1 MEQCYRRLTQRINE
15 NSQLVEEAL
24 EKCVGESDA
33 DYGVI
38 FDAQR
43 YSLLGGGKR
52 IRPFLT
58 NECCRMLGG
67 SVDRSLPLAC
77 AVEMIHTYSL
87 IHDDLPCMDDDDM
100 RRGKPSNHKRF
111 GYANALLAGDA
122 LLTGAFRVI
131 SEADGLDGETKAM
144 AVSVLAT
151 AAGDCGMIGGQIIDL
166 EGETKRLDFDTLL
179 RLHAHKTGALIRA
192 SVQLGC
198 LAAGYGPESEKTK
211 SLTEYAENIGLAFQV
226 VDDIL
231 DATATAEQLGKS
243 VGSDAQSNKTTF
255 LSFYSV
261 NEAKE
266 YACNLTEKAITAI
279 SGLEGSEVLTDLA
292 CYLLDREN

>member
-1 MEQCYRRLTQRINE
+1 MEQCYKRLTQKISD
-15 NSQLVEEAL
+15 NSSLVEDAL
-24 EKCVGESDA
+24 KGYIDENDA
-33 DYGVI
+33 DYGII
-38 FDAQR
+38 FEAQR

-58 NECCRMLGG
+58 NECCRVLGG
-67 SVDRSLPLAC
+67 SIQRSMPLAC

-100 RRGKPSNHKRF
+100 RRGKPSNHVRF

-131 SEADGLDGETKAM
+131 GEADALDGDTKAR
-144 AVSVLAT
+144 AVAVLAN
-151 AAGDCGMIGGQIIDL
+151 ASGDRGMIGGQIIDL
-166 EGETKRLDFDTLL
+166 AGETKKLDFDTLI
-179 RLHAHKTGALIRA
+179 RLHSHKTGALIRA

-198 LAAGYGPESEKTK
+198 LAAGYDLDSEHAR

-231 DATATAEQLGKS
+231 DATATAEQLGKN
-243 VGSDAQSNKTTF
+243 VGSDAESNKTTF
-255 LSFYSV
+255 LSFYTV
-261 NEAKE
+261 DEAKE
-266 YACNLTEKAITAI
+266 YAQKLTENAVSAI
-279 SGLEGSEVLTDLA
+279 SDVDDSGVLTDLA
-292 CYLLDREN
+292 CYLIEREN

>member
-1 MEQCYRRLTQRINE
+1 MEQCYKKLTGRINE
-15 NSQLVEEAL
+15 NSMLVESAL
-24 EKCVGESDA
+24 ESCVGESDA

-38 FDAQR
+38 FEAQR

-67 SVDRSLPLAC
+67 NVERSLPLAC

-131 SEADGLDGETKAM
+131 GEAKDLDGETKAM
-144 AVSVLAT
+144 AVSVLAA

-166 EGETKRLDFDTLL
+166 EGETKSLGFDTLL

-198 LAAGYGPESEKTK
+198 LAAGYGPESEETR

-243 VGSDAQSNKTTF
+243 AGSDAESNKTTF
-255 LSFYSV
+255 LSFYTV
-261 NEAKE
+261 EQARL
-266 YACNLTEKAITAI
+266 YAQGLTEKAVKV
-279 SGLEGSEVLTDLA
+279 GS
-292 CYLLDREN
+292 